1 MAPVMMAC
9 PSCSNHV
16 LSNAERCPTCGGLIR
31 GEGGRLLK
39 SAGAA
44 MLGLALS
51 GCSDSDGS
59 KDTADTSYYPQP
71 AYGVVDT
78 GMRETGDTEE
88 DTSPD
93 VVVEPRISPLKTE

>member
-31 GEGGRLLK
+31 GEAGGLLK

-59 KDTADTSYYPQP
+59 KDTADTFYAQP

-78 GMRETGDTEE
+78 GMTETGDTEE